1 MNKTKSNKEKSCRQ
15 VITPKS
21 GNRTGRAT
29 PTLFGRVSG
38 CVHFFGAGWSP
49 SPCKGF
55 EAVFGSCLRL
65 FGGRKSKQDKQLASS
80 VAPCSVTSA
89 RSAGS
94 YGVFREFQSGV
105 KIEGVL
111 SLLRSLSLKAYTH
124 KKKVGVIPRKGA
136 HFEQE
141 RKICPL
147 SHS

>member
-49 SPCKGF
+49 SPFKGF
-55 EAVFGSCLRL
+55 EAVFGSFLRL
-65 FGGRKSKQDKQLASS
+65 FGGRKDKLDKEPGSPPRLS
-80 VAPCSVTSA
+80 PGTSA

-94 YGVFREFQSGV
+94 YGSFCGLENGV
-105 KIEGVL
+105 KNG
-111 SLLRSLSLKAYTH
+111 RG
-124 KKKVGVIPRKGA
+124 KKFCGRYPAELTPTRKN
-136 HFEQE
+136 
-141 RKICPL
+141 
-147 SHS
+147 

>member
-49 SPCKGF
+49 SPFKGF
-55 EAVFGSCLRL
+55 EAVFGSFLRL
-65 FGGRKSKQDKQLASS
+65 FGGRKDKLDKDLGSLPQLS
-80 VAPCSVTSA
+80 PGTSA

-94 YGVFREFQSGV
+94 FKGP
-105 KIEGVL
+105 
-111 SLLRSLSLKAYTH
+111 RS
-124 KKKVGVIPRKGA
+124 
-136 HFEQE
+136 
-141 RKICPL
+141 
-147 SHS
+147 

>member
-49 SPCKGF
+49 SPFKGF
-55 EAVFGSCLRL
+55 EAVFGSFLRL
-65 FGGRKSKQDKQLASS
+65 FGGRKDKLDKEPGSLPRLS
-80 VAPCSVTSA
+80 PGTSA

-94 YGVFREFQSGV
+94 YGGGSAASKMGSKMAEKQNSAV
-105 KIEGVL
+105 
-111 SLLRSLSLKAYTH
+111 
-124 KKKVGVIPRKGA
+124 VIPQSLR
-136 HFEQE
+136 
-141 RKICPL
+141 P
-147 SHS
+147 

>member
-49 SPCKGF
+49 SPFKGF
-55 EAVFGSCLRL
+55 EAVFGSSLRL
-65 FGGRKSKQDKQLASS
+65 FGGRKDKQDKQQASS
-80 VAPCSVTSA
+80 VTPCSVTSA

-94 YGVFREFQSGV
+94 YGGFRGS
-105 KIEGVL
+105 
-111 SLLRSLSLKAYTH
+111 S
-124 KKKVGVIPRKGA
+124 KVGSKSKG
-136 HFEQE
+136 
-141 RKICPL
+141 
-147 SHS
+147 